1 MIIYHSQAL
10 VSLALNMLVSNW
22 LRRVTD
28 RCAAETW
35 HNHSPIQM
43 EKAYSHKRVGEVG
56 KYAAFYKPLKR

>member
-35 HNHSPIQM
+35 HNHSLSRWRRLTHT
-43 EKAYSHKRVGEVG
+43 KVG
-56 KYAAFYKPLKR
+56 KYAAFYKPLKRQD